1 MLKTKISAI
10 GTAVPKHVIPQSK
23 VVDFMSK
30 MMDVADEDKRK
41 LRIIYR
47 ASGIEERYSVIGDYS
62 KQDDF
67 SFYNED
73 KNAPH
78 PSTSDRMKLYE
89 ENAPEL
95 AMEAISDCLP
105 TNFDVKSI
113 THLITFSCTGMYAPG
128 LDLDIVERLGLSSNI
143 SRTCIN
149 FMGCYAAF
157 NAIKAAYAF
166 ANAFSDAKILI
177 VGVELCT
184 LHFQRFNEYD
194 HIIANSI
201 FGDGAAAALIE
212 KTEKQG
218 FSLEH
223 FYHAIASEG
232 KSDMAW
238 RIENTGFHMRLSS
251 YVPKILKT
259 NLTNVFEELF
269 ASLDTKRDN
278 IDYFAIHPGGKKIVQ
293 AVESALDI
301 QKNQISATYDTLK
314 NFGNMSSVSVLFV
327 LKNIFNH
334 LSPENQNILTMAF
347 GPGLT
352 IEAALLK
359 FE

>member
-10 GTAVPKHVIPQSK
+10 GTAVPKHLIPQAK

-30 MMDVADEDKRK
+30 MMDVSDEDKRK

-47 ASGIEERYSVIGDYS
+47 ASGIEERYSVIEDYS
-62 KQDDF
+62 KQEDF

-73 KNAPH
+73 KEAPH
-78 PSTSDRMKLYE
+78 PSTSDRMQLYE
-89 ENAPEL
+89 ECAPQL
-95 AMEAISDCLP
+95 ALEAIADCLP
-105 TNFDVKSI
+105 KDFDVQSI

-128 LDLDIVERLGLSSNI
+128 LDLDIVEHLNLSSNI

-157 NAIKAAYAF
+157 NAIKSAYAF
-166 ANAFSDAKILI
+166 ANAFPNAKVLI

-184 LHFQRFNEYD
+184 IHFQRFNEYD

-201 FGDGAAAALIE
+201 FGDGAAAAIIE
-212 KTEKQG
+212 KTEKKG
-218 FSLEH
+218 FSIEH

-238 RIENTGFHMRLSS
+238 RIEDTGFHMRLSS
-251 YVPKILKT
+251 YVPKILRT
-259 NLTNVFEELF
+259 NLTNVFEQLF
-269 ASLDTKRDN
+269 TSLNTQQDN

-293 AVESALDI
+293 AVESALNI
-301 QKNQISATYDTLK
+301 QKSQIRATYDTLK
-314 NFGNMSSVSVLFV
+314 HYGNMSSVSVLFV

-334 LSPENQNILTMAF
+334 LSTENQNILAMAF

-352 IEAALLK
+352 IESALLK

>member
-1 MLKTKISAI
+1 MIKTKIKSI
-10 GTAVPKHVIPQSK
+10 GTAVPQYKIPQTE
-23 VVDFMSK
+23 VVNFMSK

-41 LRIIYR
+41 IRIIYR
-47 ASGIEERYSVIGDYS
+47 ASGIQKRHSVIDDYS
-62 KQDDF
+62 KTEDF
-67 SFYNED
+67 DFFPNDENS
-73 KNAPH
+73 PH
-78 PSTSDRMKLYE
+78 PDTSTRMHLYE
-89 ENAPEL
+89 KEAPKL
-95 AMEAISDCLP
+95 AMQAIDDCLP
-105 TNFDVKSI
+105 ADFDKKSI

-128 LDLDIVERLGLSSNI
+128 LDLDILEKLDLSTNV

-157 NAIKAAYAF
+157 NALKAAYAF
-166 ANAFSDAKILI
+166 ANAFPESKVLM

-184 LHFQRFNEYD
+184 IHFQRFNEYD

-212 KTEKQG
+212 NTAEEGVVIDQ
-218 FSLEH
+218 FFHEVVR
-223 FYHAIASEG
+223 EG

-259 NLTNVFEELF
+259 NLNAAFEKLF
-269 ASLDTKRDN
+269 KTLQTSHEN

-301 QKNQISATYDTLK
+301 PKEKIQNTYDVLK

-327 LKNIFNH
+327 LKSIFEND
-334 LSPENQNILTMAF
+334 LSNQQKVLAMAF

-352 IEAALLK
+352 VEAALLTK
-359 FE
+359 E

>member
-10 GTAVPKHVIPQSK
+10 GTAVPKHLIPQSK

-30 MMDVADEDKRK
+30 MMDVVDEDKRK
-41 LRIIYR
+41 FRIIYK
-47 ASGIEERYSVIGDYS
+47 ASGIEERYSVIDDYS
-62 KQDDF
+62 KQTDF

-73 KNAPH
+73 KEAPH
-78 PSTSDRMKLYE
+78 PTTSDRMHLYE
-89 ENAPEL
+89 ECAPEL
-95 AMEAISDCLP
+95 ALEAISDCLP
-105 TNFDVKSI
+105 NNFDLQSI

-157 NAIKAAYAF
+157 NAIKSAYAF
-166 ANAFSDAKILI
+166 ANAFPNAKVLI

-201 FGDGAAAALIE
+201 FGDGAAAAIIE
-212 KTEKQG
+212 KTNQKG
-218 FSLEH
+218 FSIEH

-238 RIENTGFHMRLSS
+238 RIEDTGFHMRLSS
-251 YVPKILKT
+251 YVPKILRT
-259 NLTNVFEELF
+259 NLTNVFEQLF
-269 ASLDTKRDN
+269 NALDTKQEN

-293 AVESALDI
+293 AVELALSI
-301 QKNQISATYDTLK
+301 EKNQIRATYETLK
-314 NFGNMSSVSVLFV
+314 HYGNMSSVSVLFV
-327 LKNIFNH
+327 LKNIFKH
-334 LSPENQNILTMAF
+334 LSTENQNILAMAF

-359 FE
+359 YE